1 MCIYDRDGGAILLE
15 FDGQLNGSFPGWSV
29 RSGRAGNHPYEA
41 VYVSPRST
49 FVVAVPASPALARNL
64 PFVNYLDSRAG
75 AVCGLSGSG

>member
-41 VYVSPRST
+41 DYVSPRST
-49 FVVAVPASPALARNL
+49 FVVAVPASPALARNPL
-64 PFVNYLDSRAG
+64 SPFLRLLHSPETCR
-75 AVCGLSGSG
+75 LLIT

>member
-41 VYVSPRST
+41 DYVSPRST
-49 FVVAVPASPALARNL
+49 FVLRLLHSPETCRLL
-64 PFVNYLDSRAG
+64 IT
-75 AVCGLSGSG
+75 